1 MKTARFLSLMI
12 IIILVSFLASCE
24 YDFVKPELVPPPP
37 DPTDTIYFAQEVQ
50 PIFDANNCTGCHKP
64 NGAAGLDL
72 TAPNAYNSIISNG
85 LVDATDPPSSRIYY
99 FPYPGTGEHS
109 YKYSTEAEASQILYW
124 IEQGA
129 LNN

>member
-1 MKTARFLSLMI
+1 MKSTRILSL
-12 IIILVSFLASCE
+12 ILFAVMVSFFTSCE
-24 YDFVKPELVPPPP
+24 YEFIKPEPVPPPP
-37 DPTDTIYFAQEVQ
+37 EPTDTISFAQVVQ
-50 PIFDANNCTGCHKP
+50 PVFDANSCTGCHKP
-64 NGAAGLDL
+64 GGAAGLDL
-72 TAPNAYNSIISNG
+72 TAANAYNSIISNG
-85 LVDATDPPSSRIYY
+85 LVDTTDPPSSRIYY